1 MFFSPP
7 FPSFPCSDGNAISEP
22 AAVQANPGH
31 LMYSHAVHLGV
42 GAHISIRQAHTHTH
56 TQRRAFSTGF
66 HTQPLNCH
74 SALSCPHMEKKKMQS
89 LLCTCSIS
97 KVLQRVRAVSHL
109 LPCAL
114 PLNASLRPS
123 CAKLPL
129 PSSHNLATM
138 RNGDTFHRIPLVFFF
153 FFKAR
158 HVKARID
165 PHPSEA
171 TEVTDKPRPLA
182 VLLR

>member
-1 MFFSPP
+1 MFFFP
-7 FPSFPCSDGNAISEP
+7 FPSFPWSDGNAISEP

-56 TQRRAFSTGF
+56 THRRAFSTGF

-74 SALSCPHMEKKKMQS
+74 SALSCPHMGKKMQS

-97 KVLQRVRAVSHL
+97 KVLQRVRTVSHL

-114 PLNASLRPS
+114 PLNASLRPVLCKTS
-123 CAKLPL
+123 LAFFSQLSHNAKWCHVSQN
-129 PSSHNLATM
+129 SSHFL
-138 RNGDTFHRIPLVFFF
+138 FLF
-153 FFKAR
+153 
-158 HVKARID
+158 
-165 PHPSEA
+165 
-171 TEVTDKPRPLA
+171 
-182 VLLR
+182 